1 VYTFN
6 RKEKNM
12 KTLKPRKITR
22 KDVIDVHEEFIRY
35 HAKSL
40 DSKHRITLGDK
51 LTKALGKRRNVDAY
65 MMFIGREG
73 DILLRPTVSV
83 PSNEAWIYRNPKV
96 VGSVRKGLEEAKE
109 GKTERVDDL
118 DSFLGN
124 L

>member
-1 VYTFN
+1 
-6 RKEKNM
+6 M
-12 KTLKPRKITR
+12 KTLKSRKMTR
-22 KDVIDVHEEFIRY
+22 KDVIDIHEEFIPY

-51 LTKALGKRRNVDAY
+51 LTKAIGKRRNVDAY

-73 DILLRPTVSV
+73 DILLRPTVSI

-96 VGSVRKGLEEAKE
+96 IGSVRKGLEEAGKE
-109 GKTERVDDL
+109 KTERVDDL
-118 DSFLGN
+118 DSFLEN